1 VAFGDAAPLCA
12 PSSEA
17 GASEVPQFRISCALH
32 QVNTRLF
39 DGRTDLGSIMTFHH
53 LTRVLAGASLLAT
66 ASLHAVPA
74 YAAAADYRFEVAE
87 VKPIAAGKSNVTLRL
102 LHTPDK
108 KPVND
113 AVIFQVSADMGPD
126 GMPTMKAPA
135 KAMPASK
142 PGLYT
147 IEVEPGMAG
156 NWALQVAAKVQGE
169 AETVHA
175 TLPVKLGK

>member
-1 VAFGDAAPLCA
+1 
-12 PSSEA
+12 
-17 GASEVPQFRISCALH
+17 
-32 QVNTRLF
+32 
-39 DGRTDLGSIMTFHH
+39 MTFPHI
-53 LTRVLAGASLLAT
+53 TRALAGVCLIAT
-66 ASLHAVPA
+66 VALQAGPVH
-74 YAAAADYRFEVAE
+74 AAASDYRFEVTQVQPAE
-87 VKPIAAGKSNVTLRL
+87 PGKSNVTLRL

-108 KPVND
+108 KPVSD

-135 KAMPASK
+135 KATPSSQ

-169 AETVHA
+169 SETVHA
-175 TLPVKLGK
+175 SLPVKLGK

>member
-1 VAFGDAAPLCA
+1 
-12 PSSEA
+12 
-17 GASEVPQFRISCALH
+17 
-32 QVNTRLF
+32 
-39 DGRTDLGSIMTFHH
+39 MTFPHI
-53 LTRVLAGASLLAT
+53 TRALAGVGLIVTMALQAGLVRAG
-66 ASLHAVPA
+66 
-74 YAAAADYRFEVAE
+74 AADYHFEVTQVQPAGS
-87 VKPIAAGKSNVTLRL
+87 GKSNVTLRL

-108 KPVND
+108 KPVSD

-135 KAMPASK
+135 KAIPSSQ

-169 AETVHA
+169 GETVHA
-175 TLPVKLGK
+175 SLPVKLGK